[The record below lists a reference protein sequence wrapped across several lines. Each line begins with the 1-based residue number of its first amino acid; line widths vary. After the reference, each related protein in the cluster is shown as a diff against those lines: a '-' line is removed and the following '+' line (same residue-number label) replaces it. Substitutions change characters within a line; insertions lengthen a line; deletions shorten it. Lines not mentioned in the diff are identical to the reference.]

1 MEGGGRVRLTNTQL
15 KILGAIAASRRHPI
29 SYKELAESVGC
40 CAKTVDRA
48 IARLRNAGLVEVRNA
63 STYVD
68 GEHREVALT
77 DVQLAVI
84 GLMLGLGRERPFA
97 DDELAEKMLPA
108 AIEASCR

>member
-1 MEGGGRVRLTNTQL
+1 MTDDGSFEAGDW
-15 KILGAIAASRRHPI
+15 
-29 SYKELAESVGC
+29 AEFC
-40 CAKTVDRA
+40 
-48 IARLRNAGLVEVRNA
+48 
-63 STYVD
+63 TYVD

>member
-1 MEGGGRVRLTNTQL
+1 MEGGGRVRLTDTQL

-63 STYVD
+63 RGAAGGRDADAYVLSSA
-68 GEHREVALT
+68 RA
-77 DVQLAVI
+77 AKP
-84 GLMLGLGRERPFA
+84 GRAR
-97 DDELAEKMLPA
+97 
-108 AIEASCR
+108 